1 MTKRI
6 VVLPSDMSAC
16 GYYRMQLP
24 AGAVQQIRPDWQ
36 IELYRPGD
44 IQLAGDPVDG
54 LRAIRGLKDPLGI
67 DLIVVQ
73 RVGTRMT
80 FQLVEW
86 ASRHGIATVMDSD
99 DAMWAIDKDNTA
111 WSGWNTDAC
120 HWRWMDRT
128 AEVVDLVTTTT
139 KALEKRYSRKHGRA
153 EVLPNCVPGEVE
165 NVVSERDKYD
175 TTLTIGWAGFVG
187 THPHDLQ
194 VVGDAVQRIAQDYEV
209 KVRVVGDAAGAAAA
223 WGVQPVDQVKPRP
236 KGMPY
241 YHALTSLDI
250 ALVPLDHTPFNNAK
264 SYLKALEFSAVGV
277 PVVASPTPANRS
289 LAATVPI
296 HLAVTSDDWYASIA
310 GLIESDVYREEVRG
324 EAFRAVQKHHTF
336 EANAALWAAA
346 WERAMAR
353 QAKING

>member
-1 MTKRI
+1 MRV

-16 GYYRMQLP
+16 GFYRMQLP
-24 AGAVQQIRPDWQ
+24 AGAVQQIRPDWK

-44 IQLAGDPVDG
+44 VQLKGDPIHG
-54 LRAIRGLKDPLGI
+54 LQAIKGIPDPLGI
-67 DLIVVQ
+67 DLLVVQ

-80 FQLVEW
+80 YQFVEW
-86 ASRHGIATVMDSD
+86 ATQHGIATVMDSD
-99 DAMWAIDKDNTA
+99 DAMWAIDRDNTA
-111 WSGWNTDAC
+111 YSSWNTEAC

-128 AEVVDLVTTTT
+128 AEVVDLVTVTT
-139 KALEKRYSRKHGRA
+139 KGLEKRYARKHGRA
-153 EVLPNCVPGEVE
+153 EVLPNCIPGEVE

-175 TTLTIGWAGFVG
+175 PTLTIGWAGFTG

-194 VVGDAVQRIAQDYEV
+194 VVGDALQRITRGYDV

-223 WGVQPVDQVKPRP
+223 WGIHPVDEVKPRP

-241 YHALTSLDI
+241 YHALTSIDI
-250 ALVPLDHTPFNNAK
+250 ALVPLDPTTFNASK
-264 SYLKALEFSAVGV
+264 SYLKALEFSSVGV

-296 HLAVTSDDWYASIA
+296 HLAATPEDWYRQTV
-310 GLIESDVYREEVRG
+310 GLLESKGYRDDIRG
-324 EAFRAVQKHHTF
+324 EAYRAVQKHHTY
-336 EANAALWAAA
+336 EANAAVWAEA

-353 QAKING
+353 QARIKAQ